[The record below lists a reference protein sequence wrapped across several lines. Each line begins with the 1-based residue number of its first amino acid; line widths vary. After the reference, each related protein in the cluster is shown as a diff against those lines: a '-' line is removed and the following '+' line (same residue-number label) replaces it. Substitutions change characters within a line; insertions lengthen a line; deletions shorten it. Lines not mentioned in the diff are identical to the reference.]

1 VPRGGKRG
9 RELLL
14 VISGRVVL
22 VVAVVAL
29 WNWLVTSG
37 RVSPLLLPTPGSV
50 ARRLWE
56 LLRGSELWSN
66 LGITVV
72 DVAAAFVVSAV
83 VGLGVG
89 VAVGASRYWAKVV
102 EPLVVATYTVPIIV
116 IYPVI
121 TMLFG
126 IGDVSKIAFAGLY
139 GFFPIAVNT
148 IRGLSVV
155 SPSFVDAAQALGARP
170 RQLKWTI
177 LVPAARP
184 LILSGVRFGL
194 SLNLVGVVAAQMLA
208 ATHGIGFLI
217 STNAQLLQSQDLYAY
232 IILTFI
238 LAGLVNYVLTRNEQA
253 GPRERR
259 TFGSWSS
266 REESA
271 VPLGRHGAATTD
283 SASETAAPLP

>member
-1 VPRGGKRG
+1 
-9 RELLL
+9 
-14 VISGRVVL
+14 
-22 VVAVVAL
+22 
-29 WNWLVTSG
+29 
-37 RVSPLLLPTPGSV
+37 
-50 ARRLWE
+50 
-56 LLRGSELWSN
+56 
-66 LGITVV
+66 
-72 DVAAAFVVSAV
+72 
-83 VGLGVG
+83 
-89 VAVGASRYWAKVV
+89 
-102 EPLVVATYTVPIIV
+102 V
-116 IYPVI
+116 IYPII

-139 GFFPIAVNT
+139 GFFPIAANT
-148 IRGLSVV
+148 IRGLTVV
-155 SPSFVDAAQALGARP
+155 PPGFVDAAQALGARP

-232 IILTFI
+232 ILLTFV

-259 TFGSWSS
+259 TFRLRLSVGEPGPAGRGS
-266 REESA
+266 
-271 VPLGRHGAATTD
+271 AAADPT
-283 SASETAAPLP
+283 SEPAAPLSR